1 MGNIFEINDVS
12 KTFGKNKVLDAVD
25 LSVNQG
31 EIVGLLGLNG
41 QGKSTLIKIVLGL
54 LKQNSGKVIKN
65 IDFKQQCGVVLQEVA
80 MPEKM
85 KVKEWLELL
94 KSYSEHQQDTD
105 DILKEVDLVKE
116 KNQYC
121 TRLSGGQKRRLQY
134 AVALVNCPQFL
145 VLDEPTT
152 GMDVASKELFWE
164 HVRSKVE
171 EEKMSVLLISHDLEE
186 IAAFATRIV
195 ILHKGKIVLNE
206 QVEVLF
212 NTFDHKGDKLK
223 KIFKEKVLYEKG

>member
-1 MGNIFEINDVS
+1 M
-12 KTFGKNKVLDAVD
+12 
-25 LSVNQG
+25 
-31 EIVGLLGLNG
+31 
-41 QGKSTLIKIVLGL
+41 
-54 LKQNSGKVIKN
+54 
-65 IDFKQQCGVVLQEVA
+65 
-80 MPEKM
+80 
-85 KVKEWLELL
+85 
-94 KSYSEHQQDTD
+94 
-105 DILKEVDLVKE
+105 KE

-134 AVALVNCPQFL
+134 AAALVNCPQFL

>member
-121 TRLSGGQKRRLQY
+121 TRLSGDKKK
-134 AVALVNCPQFL
+134 
-145 VLDEPTT
+145 TT
-152 GMDVASKELFWE
+152 ICSSSSELP
-164 HVRSKVE
+164 
-171 EEKMSVLLISHDLEE
+171 SVFS
-186 IAAFATRIV
+186 A
-195 ILHKGKIVLNE
+195 
-206 QVEVLF
+206 
-212 NTFDHKGDKLK
+212 
-223 KIFKEKVLYEKG
+223 